1 VTLGKILVGV
11 VASKTAVVFVKVGES
26 RLKVAVSAVAG

>member
-1 VTLGKILVGV
+1 MLGKTLPIV

-26 RLKVAVSAVAG
+26 RLKVAVSATAG